1 MNISPELQAK
11 IDALSDED
19 LKANILRYLGRPWK
33 REKSNEQIFEEML
46 AESEEYAAQNS
57 KREARA
63 YAWREDEVVAFVFFF
78 KKNFPE
84 LYADYLSQERN
95 GRQIDAELSIK
106 VRRLAEEWMPGLD
119 WDDYGELFG
128 KLRSYAEE
136 SLI

>member
-1 MNISPELQAK
+1 MAISPELQAK

-33 REKSNEQIFEEML
+33 REKSNEQVFEEML
-46 AESEEYAAQNS
+46 AESEEYAAQKSN
-57 KREARA
+57 REARA
-63 YAWREDEVVAFVFFF
+63 YAWREDEVVAFAFFF
-78 KKNFPE
+78 NKNAPE

-95 GRQIDAELSIK
+95 GRQIDAELSIE
-106 VRRLAEEWMPGLD
+106 VRRLAEEWMPGLE